1 MKKKNV
7 LIIHRGYPIGT
18 NAGDKVRTLNMAKSL
33 NKLGF
38 NVYLLGFYTKGFSLK
53 EKEMK
58 SFPKEIKPIFMYTL
72 PNRLHLQNIAS
83 WIRAVITWIICKKYS
98 IDIVQSELAS
108 GANCVRFLQNLPLVT
123 DFHSD
128 IVPELEMD
136 NYLPYQ
142 VENARKE
149 NIYALARS
157 CKTITVSSNLRKNLS
172 VYGENNIPN
181 FILPCNFQPGPY
193 LSLTRNLRFSLRKD
207 MGLENRIVLCY
218 SGGLHVWQC
227 ISETLDLVIKLR
239 KINPAYFLCL
249 YTNDDIEPYKDQLKQ
264 LEGACLIKSLKHEEV
279 PSHLL
284 LTDIGFVLRAES
296 LVNINSSP
304 TKTSE
309 YLAAG
314 MMVVAT
320 QYAGDVPQLIK
331 ESGCGFILDNPHVKD
346 QELITLNE
354 KILYFMSNR
363 EELAEKARN
372 YVFEN
377 RVWSA
382 NERLLECLY
391 SDL

>member
-33 NKLGF
+33 YKLGF

-53 EKEMK
+53 KKEMK
-58 SFPKEIKPIFMYTL
+58 SFPKEINPIFMYTL
-72 PNRLHLQNIAS
+72 PNRLHLQYIAA
-83 WIRAVITWIICKKYS
+83 WIRAIITWIICKKYS

-108 GANCVRFLQNLPLVT
+108 GANCVRFVPDLPLVT

-136 NYLPYQ
+136 HYLPYQ

-157 CKTITVSSNLRKNLS
+157 RKTITVSSNLRNNLS
-172 VYGENNIPN
+172 VYGQTDIPN
-181 FILPCNFQPGPY
+181 YILPCNFQAAPY
-193 LSLTRNLRFSLRKD
+193 QSLTRNMRLALRKE
-207 MGLENRIVLCY
+207 MGLDDRIILCY

-249 YTNDDIEPYKDQLKQ
+249 YTNDSIEPYKDQLKQ
-264 LEGACLIKSLKHEEV
+264 LEGSYLIKSLKHQEV

-284 LTDIGFVLRAES
+284 LTDVGFVLRAES

-320 QYAGDVPQLIK
+320 QYAGDVPQLVN
-331 ESGCGFILDNPHVKD
+331 ESGCGFILDNPQIKE
-346 QELITLNE
+346 QELKILNE
-354 KILYFMSNR
+354 KIVQFMSER
-363 EELAEKARN
+363 EEQADKARN
-372 YVFEN
+372 YVFKN

-382 NERLLECLY
+382 NETLLKRLY